1 MRADFEIILDW
12 IQSDSRV
19 LDMGCGDG
27 ALLDILQKQRSVKA
41 YGLEIDPANI
51 ARCVASGVNVIQQDL
66 NKGVDNF
73 DDGAFDTVVMT
84 QALQAVRR
92 PDRLLDE
99 MLRVG
104 RETIITFPNFGYWP
118 IRAYLMT
125 RGRMP
130 VSKTLPYTWYNSPN
144 IHLCTFR
151 DFESLCRRKQI
162 KIINRTVV
170 DHKHRVGIG
179 SRLFPNLLGE
189 VAIYRVTK

>member
-12 IQSDSRV
+12 IQPDSRV

-27 ALLDILQKQRSVKA
+27 ALLDILQKQRGVKA

-51 ARCVASGVNVIQQDL
+51 ARCVALGVNVIQQDL
-66 NKGVDNF
+66 NNGVDNF

-84 QALQAVRR
+84 QALQTVRR

-118 IRAYLMT
+118 IRTYLMT
-125 RGRMP
+125 HGRMP

-162 KIINRTVV
+162 K
-170 DHKHRVGIG
+170 
-179 SRLFPNLLGE
+179 
-189 VAIYRVTK
+189 Y